1 MVLYC
6 PSVGTAWSWSINTN
20 SMTEEHANLCAIIY
34 LMITVFK
41 NPEDATGLIC
51 LGTPLCSQIQY
62 SHIFVLGF
70 YLIYCNYVFIKPQPR
85 PWPKWSMW
93 SRYSTFKINWCGF
106 SKVLLKSVLDCLCS
120 WRCLPIY
127 WPIRGLYLPVWP
139 IRGLYLPV
147 WPIRSWHHMP
157 QVAQ

>member
-6 PSVGTAWSWSINTN
+6 PSVGTAWSCSINTN
-20 SMTEEHANLCAIIY
+20 SMTEQHANLCAAIIY

-70 YLIYCNYVFIKPQPR
+70 YLIYCNYVFIKPQLR

-93 SRYSTFKINWCGF
+93 SRYSTFKIN
-106 SKVLLKSVLDCLCS
+106 
-120 WRCLPIY
+120 
-127 WPIRGLYLPVWP
+127 
-139 IRGLYLPV
+139 
-147 WPIRSWHHMP
+147 
-157 QVAQ
+157 